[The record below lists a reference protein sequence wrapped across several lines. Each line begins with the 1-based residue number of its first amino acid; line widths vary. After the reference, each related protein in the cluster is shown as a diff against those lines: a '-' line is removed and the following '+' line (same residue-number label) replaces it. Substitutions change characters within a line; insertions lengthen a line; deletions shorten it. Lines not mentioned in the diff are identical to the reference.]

1 MYRNFLTMAALAAA
15 AGWSAQ
21 ASAQYPTALP
31 APVAA
36 PYTVPTQRIVTTPP
50 NGQAVG
56 PMVAPG
62 TRTFTVQYVPAA
74 PNSVTPGTAG
84 APTIVTQPRAIP
96 PTAGN
101 ITAISPMPTYAS
113 TAMHVPVSQPY
124 AVTNI
129 ASAPAQAI
137 PQNTQVY
144 TPSYY
149 YYYYYQQQQQPYQ
162 APAAPMMPVASVPMV
177 PVVPMQ
183 PVSINPFSGAYT
195 GASGP
200 MYNARGEMGHVRYPY
215 YSYRR
220 PWYYSGQPSFNV
232 TIPGPVW

>member
-1 MYRNFLTMAALAAA
+1 MYRKFLTTAALAVAA
-15 AGWSAQ
+15 TWSAQ
-21 ASAQYPTALP
+21 ASAQFPAPPP

-50 NGQAVG
+50 NGRPVG
-56 PMVAPG
+56 PVVAPG
-62 TRTFTVQYVPAA
+62 TKTFTVQYVPAA
-74 PNSVTPGTAG
+74 PASVAPGVAG
-84 APTIVTQPRAIP
+84 APTTVTQPRAIP

-113 TAMHVPVSQPY
+113 TGLHVPVAPPAY
-124 AVTNI
+124 PVTNI
-129 ASAPAQAI
+129 TSAPVQAM

-149 YYYYYQQQQQPYQ
+149 YYYYQQRYQ
-162 APAAPMMPVASVPMV
+162 APATPVVPVATVPTV
-177 PVVPMQ
+177 PVVPIQ
-183 PVSINPFSGAYT
+183 PVAINAFSGAYT
-195 GASGP
+195 GVAGP
-200 MYNARGEMGHVRYPY
+200 MTNARGEMGHVRWPY

-220 PWYYSGQPSFNV
+220 PWYWAGQPSFNV

>member
-1 MYRNFLTMAALAAA
+1 MYRNFLTIAALAAA

-21 ASAQYPTALP
+21 ASAQFPTALP

-36 PYTVPTQRIVTTPP
+36 PYTVPTQRIVTTPA
-50 NGQAVG
+50 NGRPVG
-56 PMVAPG
+56 PVVAPG
-62 TRTFTVQYVPAA
+62 TKTFTVQYVPAA
-74 PNSVTPGTAG
+74 PPAVTPGMAG
-84 APTIVTQPRAIP
+84 APTMVTQPRAIP

-101 ITAISPMPTYAS
+101 ITAISPQPTYAM
-113 TAMHVPVSQPY
+113 TTTHVPVAPAPY
-124 AVTNI
+124 QVTNI
-129 ASAPAQAI
+129 VSQPAPMI

-149 YYYYYQQQQQPYQ
+149 YYYYQQPYE
-162 APAAPMMPVASVPMV
+162 APVAPVVPVASVPVV
-177 PVVPMQ
+177 PVVPIQ
-183 PVSINPFSGAYT
+183 PVAINAFSGAYT
-195 GASGP
+195 GVSGP
-200 MYNARGEMGHVRYPY
+200 MSNARGEMGHVRYPY

>member
-1 MYRNFLTMAALAAA
+1 MYRNFLTMVALTAA

-36 PYTVPTQRIVTTPP
+36 PYTVPTQQIVVTPP
-50 NGQAVG
+50 NGQAIG
-56 PMVAPG
+56 PVVAPG
-62 TRTFTVQYVPAA
+62 TKTFMVQYAPAA
-74 PNSVTPGTAG
+74 PDSVIPGTAG
-84 APTIVTQPRAIP
+84 SPTIVTQPRPIP

-101 ITAISPMPTYAS
+101 ITAISPQPTYA
-113 TAMHVPVSQPY
+113 TTTMYQPVAPPAY
-124 AVTNI
+124 PVTNI
-129 ASAPAQAI
+129 ASAPYQPI

-149 YYYYYQQQQQPYQ
+149 YYYYQQPYQ
-162 APAAPMMPVASVPMV
+162 APSVPMV
-177 PVVPMQ
+177 PVVSAPVVPVVPVQ
-183 PVSINPFSGAYT
+183 PVALDPFYGAYS
-195 GASGP
+195 GVSGP

-220 PWYYSGQPSFNV
+220 PWYWAGQPSFNV

>member
-15 AGWSAQ
+15 AGWSTQ
-21 ASAQYPTALP
+21 ASAQYPAALP

-50 NGQAVG
+50 DARLIG
-56 PMVAPG
+56 PAPAPG
-62 TRTFTVQYVPAA
+62 TKTFTVQYVPAA
-74 PNSVTPGTAG
+74 PNSVIPGAAG
-84 APTIVTQPRAIP
+84 APTVVTQPRAIP

-101 ITAISPMPTYAS
+101 ITAISPQPTYA
-113 TAMHVPVSQPY
+113 TTTMHQPVAQAYP
-124 AVTNI
+124 VTNI
-129 ASAPAQAI
+129 MSQPAQAI

-149 YYYYYQQQQQPYQ
+149 YYYYQQPYE
-162 APAAPMMPVASVPMV
+162 APAAPMVAQIAPVQMV
-177 PVVPMQ
+177 PVVPIQ
-183 PVSINPFSGAYT
+183 PVSIDAFSGAYT

-200 MYNARGEMGHVRYPY
+200 MSNSRGEMGHVRYPY

-220 PWYYSGQPSFNV
+220 PWYWAGQPSFNV